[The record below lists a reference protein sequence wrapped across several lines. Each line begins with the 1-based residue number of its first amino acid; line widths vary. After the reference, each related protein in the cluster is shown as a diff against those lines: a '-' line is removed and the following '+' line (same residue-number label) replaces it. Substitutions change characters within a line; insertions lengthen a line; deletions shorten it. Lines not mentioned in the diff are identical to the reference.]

1 MLYDKNKRSR
11 GIMDR
16 VGVWNKDKRTKKEEK
31 KKCKRHR
38 WILGKSRAIL
48 SSELIMCFKDVLS
61 REMDFIQAYNVQF
74 KDAFFLS

>member
-1 MLYDKNKRSR
+1 MLYDKTKQSR

-16 VGVWNKDKRTKKEEK
+16 VGVWNKAKRTKKEE

-38 WILGKSRAIL
+38 WILGKSKAIL

-61 REMDFIQAYNVQF
+61 RETDFIQAYNVLF
-74 KDAFFLS
+74 KDAVCLS